1 MSSFNVTKV
10 SLLVLMSTM
19 LLAGSAPA
27 DKAGPFAEACFEERY
42 GRKRQSWQ
50 KQNPR
55 KSYEPEPVNTFFCL
69 IIICFAAVWFSIFYP
84 QAPSLE
90 IEGPRSKKCGG
101 ILLQVGCPHSYSC
114 SS

>member
-19 LLAGSAPA
+19 LLVGSAPA

-55 KSYEPEPVNTFFCL
+55 K
-69 IIICFAAVWFSIFYP
+69 FAQSAIKNQSNLFTP
-84 QAPSLE
+84 
-90 IEGPRSKKCGG
+90 
-101 ILLQVGCPHSYSC
+101 
-114 SS
+114 